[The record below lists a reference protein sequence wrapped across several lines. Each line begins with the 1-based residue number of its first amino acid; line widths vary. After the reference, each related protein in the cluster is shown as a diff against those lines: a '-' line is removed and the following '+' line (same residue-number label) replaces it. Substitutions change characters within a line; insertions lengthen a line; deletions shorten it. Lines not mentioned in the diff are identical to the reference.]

1 MTAVSRRPGA
11 AIRLLRRAGVALLA
25 LLALALGAMLVSV
38 PLGDEYPPA
47 AEVDTGRHK
56 VVAVFGATGLVGEG
70 VFEALRRDP
79 GVRMVHVVT
88 RRRTPAI
95 DAAVA
100 EGRAT
105 AWIHTDYADYAPLAS
120 VLTNVDAVYWAL
132 GTSAVNVSD
141 EEYSQIH
148 VDFPG
153 RFVAAWLAARGRETP
168 LSFHLVSGS
177 GASEQSWFHWARE
190 KARAERTLMRDA
202 AGTGLR
208 VVSYRP
214 AGILREG
221 DRARWYTAPLWMFR
235 PLKRAIEPTA
245 IGEAML
251 EVTARGS
258 DVPGGILEN
267 RDLLRFANGYRERSY
282 RPSGSP

>member
-1 MTAVSRRPGA
+1 M
-11 AIRLLRRAGVALLA
+11 GVTLLA
-25 LLALALGAMLVSV
+25 LVALALGVLLVSV

-47 AEVDTGRHK
+47 AQVDTSRHR

-79 GVRMVHVVT
+79 DVRMVHVVT
-88 RRRTPAI
+88 RRRTPTI

-100 EGRAT
+100 GGRAT
-105 AWIHTDYADYAPLAS
+105 AWIHTDYTDYTPLAS
-120 VLTNVDAVYWAL
+120 MLAEVDAVYWAL

-148 VDFPG
+148 VDFPV

-177 GASEQSWFHWARE
+177 GASEESWFHWARE

-221 DRARWYTAPLWMFR
+221 DRARWYTAPFWMFR

-267 RDLLRFANGYRERSY
+267 RDLLRFANGYRSRHVTGGL
-282 RPSGSP
+282 R